1 MTFQLPTK
9 KEEYALILS
18 TEEPTLEGVAK
29 ILGGTFHQ
37 NFSYKA
43 VHEENLR
50 NQFLVRQYDYVVPQL
65 PVMTQVGSLTPTI
78 IFCPNLHNCPEFL
91 KN

>member
-1 MTFQLPTK
+1 MTFQFPTK
-9 KEEYALILS
+9 KVECINFIYRGAY
-18 TEEPTLEGVAK
+18 TGGGGK
-29 ILGGTFHQ
+29 NLGGTFHQ
-37 NFSYKA
+37 NFSYKV